1 MIKFKLSIFLLKRL
15 REGGGHANKFPAV
28 ELERKERI
36 RPSHESAAVMA
47 DGCIVALQEYS
58 LPPSP
63 SLRGFLA
70 FSINLPF
77 QLLLRVFRSVP
88 PCPSCA
94 CERETE
100 NTVSNGQGS
109 IVPALIDHCVVR
121 SSSVLLIGYCDIVGR
136 YD

>member
-1 MIKFKLSIFLLKRL
+1 MGNWPLSQDQFELLIFPLRRL

-70 FSINLPF
+70 LSINLPF

-109 IVPALIDHCVVR
+109 IGCARMGHCVAQCF
-121 SSSVLLIGYCDIVGR
+121 SILLTRC
-136 YD
+136 